1 MSDTTRLYYLGGGLE
16 REHANG
22 KRYLVVTSRNTPFIV
37 DVEKGFIDIRAYFAR
52 DLMRRY
58 NIPGKEIFS
67 LNQNLQTQ
75 IESAPIKQELTREEL
90 VAMLAEMD
98 GDSDKKAPRR
108 SNKASEEKGG
118 E

>member
-1 MSDTTRLYYLGGGLE
+1 MSDTVRLYYLGGAPE

-22 KRYLVVTSRNTPFIV
+22 ARYVYVTSRNTPFIFP
-37 DVEKGFIDIRAYFAR
+37 VERGWIDIRAYFAR

-58 NIPGKEIFS
+58 NTPDREVFS
-67 LNQNLQTQ
+67 VNSALKSQ
-75 IESAPIKQELTREEL
+75 ISAQAAPAELSRDQL

-98 GDSDKKAPRR
+98 EKEKPSSRRTKK
-108 SNKASEEKGG
+108 SEEEGG